1 MCKHVL
7 NLLKYVVIEKT
18 LLNVLM
24 RIDGQIQLRFE
35 NITPQLGQVA
45 IDNTTY

>member
-1 MCKHVL
+1 MCRHVL
-7 NLLKYVVIEKT
+7 NRLKFVVIEKT

-24 RIDGQIQLRFE
+24 RIYGQIRLRLE

-45 IDNTTY
+45 FDNTTY